1 MTAHQI
7 AWCSESFSSLISKD
21 RRQGL
26 GARDQEVR
34 SSGPPTPDPQ
44 HPSMVQAKKALAKKT
59 RTRKARAVSSGR
71 STDYQNFIG
80 GRWVPSRSGEWI
92 ENRNPADVRDVVGRF
107 PLSTKEDVDAAVMA
121 AGEAFNHWRR
131 TPAPRRAEILFR
143 LGEILIRDKEKYT
156 ADMTREMG
164 KVLKEAG
171 GDVQE
176 AIDCTYYAA
185 GEGRRLHG
193 FTTPAE
199 MPNKFAMCVRQPVGL
214 CGLITPWNFPMAIP
228 SWKLMPALVCG
239 NTVVIKPAEE
249 TPLSTYNL
257 VKACEEAGVPPG
269 VVNLVM
275 GRGSVVGTR
284 MTSHPSLRL
293 ISMTG
298 STETGR
304 VIASACAERNAIC
317 SLEMGGKNAIIIMD
331 DADIDNAIEGAVWG
345 AFGTSGQRCTAS
357 SRLIVHK
364 RVYLQ
369 FVKKLAERAKALRV
383 GNGAD
388 PQTDVGPVVN
398 EDAVHKIMDY
408 IDIGQNED
416 GATLACGGHHLT
428 KGDYARGYFIAPTVF
443 TDVTPDMRV
452 AQEEIFGPVTSV
464 IPTNSLDEAIE
475 IANGVRYG
483 LSAAIYTQDVNRAFH
498 AMNETY
504 TGIFYVNASTIGAE
518 VHLPFGGT
526 KATGNGHREA
536 GTQVLDI
543 FSEWKS
549 VYFDYSGKLQRAQI
563 DEVEV

>member
-1 MTAHQI
+1 
-7 AWCSESFSSLISKD
+7 
-21 RRQGL
+21 
-26 GARDQEVR
+26 
-34 SSGPPTPDPQ
+34 
-44 HPSMVQAKKALAKKT
+44 MVQAKKALAKRKGSSPSV
-59 RTRKARAVSSGR
+59 RQGSKSKTRKAVKRAR
-71 STDYQNFIG
+71 ANTFQNFING
-80 GRWVPSRSGEWI
+80 QWRPSRSGEWI
-92 ENRNPADVRDVVGRF
+92 ENKNPADTRDVIGRF
-107 PLSTKEDVDAAVMA
+107 PRSTETDVDEAVAAARA
-121 AGEAFNHWRR
+121 AFDGWRH

-143 LGEILIRDKEKYT
+143 VGEILIRDKQKYT

-176 AIDCTYYAA
+176 AIDCTYYTA

-199 MPNKFAMCVRQPVGL
+199 MPNKFAACMRQPVGL

-228 SWKLMPALVCG
+228 SWKLMPALICG
-239 NTVVIKPAEE
+239 NTVVIKPAED

-269 VVNLVM
+269 VVNLVT
-275 GRGSVVGTR
+275 GYGETVGAAI
-284 MTSHPSLRL
+284 SGHPDLRL
-293 ISMTG
+293 ISFTG

-304 VIASACAERNAIC
+304 TVAYACAERNAIC
-317 SLEMGGKNAIIIMD
+317 SLEMGGKNAIIVMD
-331 DADIDNAIEGAVWG
+331 DADVDNAIEGALWG

-364 RVYLQ
+364 KIYRE
-369 FVKKLAERAKALRV
+369 FAKKLTDQAKALRV

-388 PQTDVGPVVN
+388 PKTEVGPVIN
-398 EDAVHKIMDY
+398 EDAAHKILSY
-408 IDIGQNED
+408 IDIGQHED
-416 GATLACGGHHLT
+416 GATLACGGKRLD
-428 KGDYARGYFIAPTVF
+428 KGDHSHGYFIQPTVF
-443 TDVTPDMRV
+443 TDVAPNMRI

-464 IPTNSLDEAIE
+464 IPTGSLEEAIE

-483 LSAAIYTQDVNRAFH
+483 LSAAIYTQDVNRAFQ
-498 AMNETY
+498 AMHETY

-549 VYFDYSGKLQRAQI
+549 VYVDYSGKLQRAQI
-563 DEVEV
+563 DNQ

>member
-1 MTAHQI
+1 MA
-7 AWCSESFSSLISKD
+7 
-21 RRQGL
+21 
-26 GARDQEVR
+26 
-34 SSGPPTPDPQ
+34 
-44 HPSMVQAKKALAKKT
+44 QAK
-59 RTRKARAVSSGR
+59 RAIEKRSR
-71 STDYQNFIG
+71 STQAAKRTKTYHNFIK
-80 GRWVPSRSGEWI
+80 GRWAPSQSDEWL
-92 ENRNPADVRDVVGRF
+92 ENRNPADTRDIVGRF
-107 PLSTKEDVDAAVMA
+107 PRSTEEDVDEAVAAA
-121 AGEAFNHWRR
+121 AKAFDHWRH

-143 LGEILIRDKEKYT
+143 VGEILIRDKQKYT

-239 NTVVIKPAEE
+239 NTVVIKPAED

-257 VKACEEAGVPPG
+257 VRACEEAGIPPG

-275 GRGSVVGTR
+275 GQGSIVGSR
-284 MTSHPSLRL
+284 ITSHPSLRL
-293 ISMTG
+293 ISLTG

-304 VIASACAERNAIC
+304 AVASACAERNAIC
-317 SLEMGGKNAIIIMD
+317 SLEMGGKNAIIVMD
-331 DADIDNAIEGAVWG
+331 DADVDNAIEGTVWG

-357 SRLIVHK
+357 SRVIVHK
-364 RVYLQ
+364 KVYRE
-369 FVKKLAERAKALRV
+369 FSRKLVERARGLRV
-383 GNGAD
+383 GNGAN
-388 PQTDVGPVVN
+388 TKTKMGPVIN
-398 EDAVHKIMDY
+398 QEAVHKILSY
-408 IDIGQNED
+408 IDIGQHGD
-416 GATLACGGHHLT
+416 GAELACGGNRLT
-428 KGDYARGYFIAPTVF
+428 KGEYARGFYLEPTVF
-443 TDVTPDMRV
+443 TNVEPTMRI

-464 IPTNSLDEAIE
+464 IPPNSLEEAID

-504 TGIFYVNASTIGAE
+504 TGIFYVNSSTIGAE

-526 KATGNGHREA
+526 KGTGNGHREA

-563 DEVEV
+563 DDVEV